1 MSHRHRLSLAVLP
14 AVVAGAMFVPV
25 SAAVAS
31 EVAQAPVMSAADEPP
46 TDETADAKKTA
57 EQKKAAD
64 EKKAAEQK
72 KAQAAKEGGLSAEEK
87 MKEDAAKKAA
97 AGEKAVPRGG
107 VAAGEAPAGD
117 SGTTTLVGSAAG
129 ALLLAG
135 AGTFVVR
142 RRSAGRREV

>member
-31 EVAQAPVMSAADEPP
+31 EAAQTPVTSVADEPP
-46 TDETADAKKTA
+46 TDKTA
-57 EQKKAAD
+57 EEKKAAD
-64 EKKAAEQK
+64 AEKAAEDQKTLEMK
-72 KAQAAKEGGLSAEEK
+72 KA
-87 MKEDAAKKAA
+87 EDAKKAK
-97 AGEKAVPRGG
+97 AGVISEEDAKKAKAGQYPKGP
-107 VAAGEAPAGD
+107 VAAGEAPAADGG
-117 SGTTTLVGSAAG
+117 SATLVGSAAG

-142 RRSAGRREV
+142 RRSVGRRGI

>member
-97 AGEKAVPRGG
+97 AGEGRPPWRRGRGRGPGRRQRNDHPRRLGRR
-107 VAAGEAPAGD
+107 
-117 SGTTTLVGSAAG
+117 SAAARG
-129 ALLLAG
+129 R
-135 AGTFVVR
+135 GTFVVR